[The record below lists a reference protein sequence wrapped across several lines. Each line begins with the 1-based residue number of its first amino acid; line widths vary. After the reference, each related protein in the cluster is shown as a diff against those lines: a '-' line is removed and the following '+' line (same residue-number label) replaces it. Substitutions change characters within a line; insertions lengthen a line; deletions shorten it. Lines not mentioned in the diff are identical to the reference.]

1 MSRVRIKICGIR
13 DRAGLEAA
21 VEAGAD
27 AVGLV
32 LAESPRQVS
41 PAWAADLLRHLP
53 PMVQGI
59 AVMREPVPALLEVLF
74 ERARPAYLQADAKS
88 LEAFKLPIGCRR
100 LPVYRNCEPSMYP
113 DVMVFEGDRSGAGEQ
128 ADWGLA
134 HAVATRTRVILA
146 GGLHAGNVAQAIL
159 QVRPYAVDVSSG
171 VESAPGIKDR
181 AKIMEF
187 VAAVR
192 AAEQEMG

>member
-21 VEAGAD
+21 IEAGAD

-59 AVMREPVPALLEVLF
+59 VVMREPDQAQLEVLF
-74 ERARPAYLQADAKS
+74 ERARPAYLQADAPS
-88 LEAFKLPIGCRR
+88 LDGFKLPTGCRR
-100 LPVYRNCEPSMYP
+100 LPVYRNSEPAMYP
-113 DVMVFEGDRSGAGEQ
+113 DVLVFEGTRSGAGEE

-146 GGLHAGNVAQAIL
+146 GGLHAGNVGEAIA

-181 AKIMEF
+181 ARIMEF

-192 AAEQEMG
+192 AAEKEMG

>member
-13 DRAGLEAA
+13 DRGGLDAA
-21 VEAGAD
+21 VDAGVD

-41 PAWAADLLRHLP
+41 PDWAADLLRQLP

-59 AVMREPVPALLEVLF
+59 AVTRVPDPALLEVLF
-74 ERARPAYLQADAKS
+74 KRARPAYLQAEAGA
-88 LEAFKLPIGCRR
+88 LEGFKLPTGCRR
-100 LPVYRNCEPSMYP
+100 LPVYRNCEPSVYP
-113 DVMVFEGDRSGAGEQ
+113 DYMVFEGERSGVGES

-134 HAVATRTRVILA
+134 HALATRTRLILA
-146 GGLHAGNVAQAIL
+146 GGLHAGNVGEAIAR
-159 QVRPYAVDVSSG
+159 VRPYAVDVSSG
-171 VESAPGIKDR
+171 VESSPGIKDR
-181 AKIMEF
+181 AKILEF

-192 AAEQEMG
+192 AAEKEMG